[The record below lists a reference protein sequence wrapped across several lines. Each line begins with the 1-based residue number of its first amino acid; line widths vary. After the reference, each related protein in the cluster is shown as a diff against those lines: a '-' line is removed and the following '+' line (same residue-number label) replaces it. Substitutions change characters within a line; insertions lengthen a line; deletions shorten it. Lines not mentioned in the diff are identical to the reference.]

1 MSEDCDVIEKINK
14 VYIAAEVKRNVP
26 VEHIVK
32 LREQTICKHATFYAG
47 SMETG
52 TGKLETHGN

>member
-1 MSEDCDVIEKINK
+1 MIEKKNK

-26 VEHIVK
+26 IEHIVK

-47 SMETG
+47 SMVMG
-52 TGKLETHGN
+52 T

>member
-1 MSEDCDVIEKINK
+1 MIEKINK

-32 LREQTICKHATFYAG
+32 LREQTVCKHATFYAG
-47 SMETG
+47 IYGDWYRKT
-52 TGKLETHGN
+52 ETHGN

>member
-1 MSEDCDVIEKINK
+1 MIEKINK